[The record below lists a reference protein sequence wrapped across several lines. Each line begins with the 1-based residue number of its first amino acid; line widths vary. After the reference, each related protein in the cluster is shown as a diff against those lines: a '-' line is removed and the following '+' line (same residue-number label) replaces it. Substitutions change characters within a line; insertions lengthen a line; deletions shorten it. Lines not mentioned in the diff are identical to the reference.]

1 MLGSSKSQLNTP
13 LLVFTTLF
21 STLSARHLF
30 LARTYVRTPV
40 LCAAAEGAHTLFP
53 TVYTDELL
61 HGRCVLVELPNLLEV
76 PITEELRQELDQ
88 GMPSFELHPTEA
100 QHMSEFGPMR
110 KLFFAGGRLAL
121 RRAIR
126 AAEALGDAG
135 PVLPG
140 ELGAPTLPKGLI
152 GSISHTH
159 GLAAAIVGTLPPDAE
174 QAAVGIDVE
183 SVSRQTSSR
192 LARRILAPVEREQME
207 RDELELPDHAGL
219 TLRFSLKEAL
229 YKALHPI
236 LRRSI
241 NWHSV
246 CVRPLRDGSCEL
258 DLDVLIEQTG
268 VQLTAE
274 ARWVMHGDFFV
285 TTAKATSLASGS
297 SAGEG
302 GSRSGEG
309 RAEALGLDRGAVVM
323 TSSVQQPNPK
333 R

>member
-1 MLGSSKSQLNTP
+1 ML
-13 LLVFTTLF
+13 TTLF
-21 STLSARHLF
+21 STLSVRHLF
-30 LARTYVRTPV
+30 LTRAYTRTPV
-40 LCAAAEGAHTLFP
+40 LCAAAEGAQTLFP
-53 TVYTDELL
+53 TVYSDELP
-61 HGRCVLVELPNLLEV
+61 HGRCVLVELPSLLEE
-76 PITEELRQELDQ
+76 PPSEELRRELEQ
-88 GMPSFELHPTEA
+88 GLPSFELHPTEA
-100 QHMSEFGPMR
+100 QHMSEFGPTR

-159 GLAAAIVGTLPPDAE
+159 GLAAAVVSTPPPNAE

-183 SVSRQTSSR
+183 RASRQTSSR

-207 RDELELPDHAGL
+207 LDELGLPDRAGL

-236 LRRSI
+236 LRRPI
-241 NWHSV
+241 EWHSV

-258 DLDVLIEQTG
+258 NLDALIEQTSM
-268 VQLTAE
+268 QLTAE
-274 ARWVMHGDFFV
+274 ARWVQHGDFLV
-285 TTAKATSLASGS
+285 TTAKAMLPASG
-297 SAGEG
+297 G
-302 GSRSGEG
+302 GDGGGGSGEG
-309 RAEALGLDRGAVVM
+309 QRAEAFGLDRGAVVM
-323 TSSVQQPNPK
+323 TSSVKRPNPK